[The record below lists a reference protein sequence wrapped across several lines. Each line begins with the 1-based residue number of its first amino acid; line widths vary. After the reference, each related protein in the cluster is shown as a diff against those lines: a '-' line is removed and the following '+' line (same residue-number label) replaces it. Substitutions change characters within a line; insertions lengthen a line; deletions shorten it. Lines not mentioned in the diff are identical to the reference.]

1 MTDTTPD
8 RPSWAELLRRPGP
21 WVQVHLDDSVD
32 TGDPPQVLET
42 RRKSWPWCPRRWPG
56 SPRPAARARG

>member
-1 MTDTTPD
+1 MTDPTPD

-32 TGDPPQVLET
+32 TADPPQVLET
-42 RRKSWPWCPRRWPG
+42 RRKSVIDRL
-56 SPRPAARARG
+56 ARDGASEEDLAQVSS